1 MDKMQAY
8 HDFWSSFGWKAYD
21 ETSVP
26 DTAVLP
32 YITYESATDS
42 FGTELALNA
51 SLWSRSTSWVDIT
64 AKEKEIA
71 QYITRGGKVKMY
83 DDGAIWIR
91 KGTPWAQRMS
101 EAGDENIRRI
111 LLNLTVEFID

>member
-8 HDFWSSFGWKAYD
+8 HDFWSSFGWAAYN

-26 DTAVLP
+26 DTATLP
-32 YITYESATDS
+32 YITYEVSVDS
-42 FGTELALNA
+42 FDNGLALTA
-51 SLWSRSTSWVDIT
+51 SLWDRSSSWATVV

-71 QYITRGGKVKMY
+71 QYITRGGTIKRY
-83 DDGAIWIR
+83 DGGAMWVR

-111 LLNLTVEFID
+111 VLNLAVEFID

>member
-26 DTAVLP
+26 DIAVLP

-42 FGTELALNA
+42 FGTQLSLNA
-51 SLWSRSTSWVDIT
+51 SLWSRSTSWADIT
-64 AKEKEIA
+64 AKEKENV
-71 QYITRGGKVKMY
+71 RGG
-83 DDGAIWIR
+83 
-91 KGTPWAQRMS
+91 
-101 EAGDENIRRI
+101 
-111 LLNLTVEFID
+111 